1 MKILFVISTLAGGGA
16 ERAMSNITTHL
27 PEGVEADILLNS
39 VSERDYSTEANI
51 INLGMK
57 PDAKMGLVYQM
68 RAFVRR
74 VKELHKLKKSNNYD
88 ACISFMDSANI
99 SNIVTGKKYCKTIV
113 SVRVS
118 IVSDQSFAYRYIVSP
133 LIKLFYNK
141 ADYVVP
147 LSKGVEKELVDVFG
161 IKKSKI
167 ITITNGFD
175 INQILKQSVEVIE
188 TDIDKFK
195 DKFIYI
201 TLGRL
206 TKQKAQWHLIRAF
219 AQNAM
224 KYKDMMLLILGQG
237 EEEEYLE
244 NLIAEYKMENRI
256 LLIPFCTNPFPYLRY
271 SKVFVVPSLFEGYC
285 NALCEALICE
295 LPCIA
300 TDYRFGAREILAPD
314 TDVAYCLESGIE
326 YAQYGV
332 ITPVCSGIK
341 HKRNEQ
347 LEPAEE
353 CLAQA
358 MLKLYSD
365 KEMYE
370 RYKNAA
376 QLRGKQMDINQKVQE
391 WLQLV
396 NDKRE

>member
-1 MKILFVISTLAGGGA
+1 MKILFMISTLTNGGA

-27 PEGVEADILLNS
+27 PDGVQADILVNS
-39 VSERDYSTEANI
+39 VSEYDYPTNANI
-51 INLGMK
+51 ISLGMTPRVK
-57 PDAKMGLVYQM
+57 KNLFYQL
-68 RAFVRR
+68 RAFIKRIIML
-74 VKELHKLKKSNNYD
+74 KTLKKNNQYD
-88 ACISFMDSANI
+88 ACISFMDSANVC
-99 SNIVTGKKYCKTIV
+99 NILTGKKYCKTIV

-118 IVSDQSFAYRYIVSP
+118 VASDQTFQYRYIVSP
-133 LIKLFYNK
+133 LIRLLYDR

-147 LSKGVEKELVDVFG
+147 VSKGLEKELENVFG

-167 ITITNGFD
+167 VTITNGFD
-175 INQILKQSVEVIE
+175 VNKIHKQATEEDINEFQ
-188 TDIDKFK
+188 DKFV
-195 DKFIYI
+195 FI
-201 TLGRL
+201 TAGRY
-206 TKQKAQWHLIRAF
+206 TNQKAQWHLIRAF
-219 AQNAM
+219 AQIATN
-224 KYKDMMLLILGQG
+224 YDDMLLLILGQG
-237 EEEEYLE
+237 EEKKYFEE
-244 NLIAEYKMENRI
+244 LITEYKMKDRI
-256 LLIPFCTNPFPYLRY
+256 ILIPFCKNPFPYLKA
-271 SKVFVVPSLFEGYC
+271 SKVFVMPSMYEGYC

-295 LPCIA
+295 LPCVA
-300 TDYRFGAREILAPD
+300 TDFRTSAREILAPD
-314 TDVAYCLESGIE
+314 TDVTYCLESGIE

-341 HKRNEQ
+341 HKRNEK
-347 LEPAEE
+347 LESAEE

-376 QLRGKQMDINQKVQE
+376 RLRGKQMDINQKVQE

>member
-1 MKILFVISTLAGGGA
+1 MKILFMISTLTNGGA

-27 PEGVEADILLNS
+27 PDGVQADILVNS
-39 VSERDYSTEANI
+39 VSEYDYPTNANI
-51 INLGMK
+51 ISLGMTPRVK
-57 PDAKMGLVYQM
+57 KNLFYQL
-68 RAFVRR
+68 RAFIKRIIML
-74 VKELHKLKKSNNYD
+74 KTLKKNNQYD
-88 ACISFMDSANI
+88 ACISFMDSANVC
-99 SNIVTGKKYCKTIV
+99 NILTGKKYCKTIV

-118 IVSDQSFAYRYIVSP
+118 VASDQTFQYRYIVSP
-133 LIKLFYNK
+133 LIRLLYDR

-147 LSKGVEKELVDVFG
+147 VSKGLEKELENVFG

-167 ITITNGFD
+167 VTITNGFD
-175 INQILKQSVEVIE
+175 VNKIHKQATEEDINEFQ
-188 TDIDKFK
+188 DKFV
-195 DKFIYI
+195 FI
-201 TLGRL
+201 TAGRY
-206 TKQKAQWHLIRAF
+206 TNQKAQWHLIRAF
-219 AQNAM
+219 AQIATN
-224 KYKDMMLLILGQG
+224 YDDMLLLILGQG
-237 EEEEYLE
+237 EEKKYFEE
-244 NLIAEYKMENRI
+244 LITEYKMENRI
-256 LLIPFCTNPFPYLRY
+256 ILIPFCKNPFPYLKA
-271 SKVFVVPSLFEGYC
+271 SKVFVMPSMYEGYC

-295 LPCIA
+295 LPCVA
-300 TDYRFGAREILAPD
+300 TDFRTSAREILAPD
-314 TDVAYCLESGIE
+314 TDVTYCLESGIE

-341 HKRNEQ
+341 HKRNEK
-347 LEPAEE
+347 LESAEE

-376 QLRGKQMDINQKVQE
+376 RLRGKQMDINQKVQE